1 MKTMTVGKWLGL
13 IGLLL
18 GLLVAVPSAAALQAI
33 SQQEV
38 IIGANEVIEDD
49 LIVGADTFVLDGTVK
64 GDLIVGGTNITI
76 NGTVEGDLMAAGQS
90 IIVNGRVLDDI
101 RIAGATLTLGSAAQV
116 TDDMIA
122 LGYSFETKPE
132 SKVGGNLYFAGA
144 QSRLAG
150 SVAHDVWVEAG
161 GLELLGNVG
170 GNVDATV
177 DTAEAAPPFPPFV
190 FTPNMPDVP
199 TFTWG
204 LTVGE
209 KANVA
214 GDLNYH
220 SPTTFRVPVG
230 TVIGNVTNEI
240 VVASSDTTATVAPAI
255 FSSAWFLGELQR
267 FVGLLVV
274 GLLLVWLLPACMK
287 TTNEPLWLRPWG
299 SLGWGIVT
307 IPAFALLVLVT
318 LFVMIA
324 LAALLGALTL
334 GGLSATVVFIG
345 LLLLFAF
352 TLFFVL
358 AVAYFAKI
366 IVSMVVGEWLL
377 ARFYPT
383 AAQNRFW
390 PLVAGLVLF
399 VVLTAVP
406 YIGGWV
412 SFITTL
418 FGLGAL
424 VISGVVWLQ
433 QRQPAPKMVTPPA
446 KPAVKP
452 A

>member
-1 MKTMTVGKWLGL
+1 MKAMTVGKWLGL

-18 GLLVAVPSAAALQAI
+18 GLLVAVPSVAALQSI

-38 IIGANEVIEDD
+38 IIGANEVIDDD

-76 NGTVEGDLMAAGQS
+76 NGTVEGDLMAGGQS
-90 IIVNGRVLDDI
+90 VIINGRVLDDI
-101 RIAGATLTLGSAAQV
+101 RIAGAALTLGSGAKV
-116 TDDMIA
+116 GDDLIA
-122 LGYSFETKPE
+122 LGYSFEAQPE

-161 GLELLGNVG
+161 GLELLGSVG
-170 GNVDATV
+170 GNVEATV
-177 DTAEAAPPFPPFV
+177 DTAEAAPAFPPFA
-190 FTPNMPDVP
+190 FTPNAPAIP
-199 TFTWG
+199 TFAWG
-204 LTVGE
+204 LTVGPQ
-209 KANVA
+209 AHIL

-220 SPTTFRVPVG
+220 SPATMRVPVG
-230 TVIGNVTNEI
+230 TVIGNVTSEI
-240 VVASSDTTATVAPAI
+240 VAATADTTTNTAPAVL
-255 FSSAWFLGELQR
+255 SLAWFLDHLQR
-267 FVGLLVV
+267 LIGLLVV
-274 GLLLVWLLPACMK
+274 GTLLVWLFPFCME
-287 TTNEPLWLRPWG
+287 TVNDELRQRPWA

-307 IPAFALLVLVT
+307 IPAFALLIMVT

-324 LAALLGALTL
+324 LAALLGMLTL

-345 LLLLFAF
+345 LLLLFAVS
-352 TLFFVL
+352 LFFAL

-366 IVSMVVGEWLL
+366 VVSIVVGQWLL
-377 ARFYPT
+377 ERVYPDG
-383 AAQNRFW
+383 AQHRFW
-390 PLVAGLVLF
+390 PLLTGLLLF

-412 SFITTL
+412 SFGVTL

-424 VISGVVWLQ
+424 WLGGMDYLR
-433 QRQPAPKMVTPPA
+433 QRQVTPKAATPTGKAAIQPA
-446 KPAVKP
+446 
-452 A
+452 